1 MQGHKTVHW
10 FQDILSLHC
19 PIFYIIRWN
28 SIFCANTSATG
39 DNATSKTH
47 SPHSVWCC
55 NVSIYLTWHKNP
67 GQLQAN
73 CQPDICRTHRW
84 KYMWPYFT
92 KYIWVTLVMSCHF
105 WVSCSILKL
114 HQQWN
119 LTDDIIS
126 WLSPRS
132 WLLHIHIASSWPI
145 WESNLAPVVYQAKRT
160 SLPGVLPNNWWSG
173 SLVDEI
179 ATASTGDLNP

>member
-92 KYIWVTLVMSCHF
+92 KYIWVTPGGCHVTLGF
-105 WVSCSILKL
+105 PAVPSNSITNGTWLTL
-114 HQQWN
+114 YPGYPPDPGYSTFILQAAGPFEDQTSHQQCTKLKELACQVFC
-119 LTDDIIS
+119 LTIDGQEA
-126 WLSPRS
+126 W
-132 WLLHIHIASSWPI
+132 
-145 WESNLAPVVYQAKRT
+145 
-160 SLPGVLPNNWWSG
+160 
-173 SLVDEI
+173 
-179 ATASTGDLNP
+179 